1 MSAPRDTG
9 ATHQEWYRN
18 KFVLLI
24 AGSIGISLV
33 LVTVAVSVYNSN
45 GAAQLD
51 LSRPGFSSVR
61 DKIIKED
68 KDRAAYP
75 SSGTFDQK
83 AFDDFDLM
91 YQKYSD
97 AVKAINGYDSAAV
110 NNDAI
115 NIVPTEQTATP

>member
-1 MSAPRDTG
+1 MSTPRDTG
-9 ATHQEWYRN
+9 VTHQEWYRN

-68 KDRAAYP
+68 KDRTAYP